1 MKHLDGLN
9 EAQLEAVIATEG
21 PLMIVAGA
29 GAGKTKTITHRILEL
44 IHKGI
49 DPDKILAITFT
60 NKAASEMR
68 ERVMHA
74 IGDMRLSTKP
84 FISTFHALGVHI
96 LKENARE
103 VGITRHF
110 TILDESDAVSM
121 IKESIR
127 EEGLDPKEHEPRKYK
142 YVISKEKGDF
152 FTQEE
157 YAAKVGS
164 AAEELYARIW
174 ARYEIKKKKENAL
187 DFDDLLLKSVLLLKK
202 NPEIKKSYQ
211 SRWKYVHIDEY
222 QDTNQVQYELSK
234 LLVGEERHICV
245 VGDTD
250 QNIYSWR
257 GANLKNM
264 LRFEKDYPNAKI
276 VFLEQNYRST
286 SVILEAANTVIQKN
300 TVRVP
305 KNLFTLKEGGEKITL
320 KECFGEIDEAHFVAE
335 TASSYIRDGVEAS
348 DIAVLYRANFQS
360 RVIEEAMLDIGLPYQ
375 VLGTKFFDR
384 KEIKDMLSYI
394 RASLNRDSLSDIR
407 RIINTPVRGIGKT
420 TMLKVM
426 AGDTE
431 SLPPAMKAKIKVF
444 YEKLEAINNF
454 AQFNV
459 PSEIIKFTLSE
470 SGIEDAY
477 KAGTEEEQERLEN
490 IKELVTLATR
500 YDSLGPQEG
509 LDALLTSA
517 ALASDQD
524 TLEGAGAGVKLMT
537 VHAAKG
543 LEFKV
548 VFIVGLEEG
557 LFPHERAG
565 QYKKTE
571 EAEEER
577 RLFYVAITRAKEK
590 LYLTYAT
597 TRTIY
602 GMRQINSQS
611 SFISDIPAHLIN
623 FEQDGQSGI
632 LKTIFLD

>member
-1 MKHLDGLN
+1 
-9 EAQLEAVIATEG
+9 
-21 PLMIVAGA
+21 
-29 GAGKTKTITHRILEL
+29 
-44 IHKGI
+44 
-49 DPDKILAITFT
+49 
-60 NKAASEMR
+60 
-68 ERVMHA
+68 
-74 IGDMRLSTKP
+74 
-84 FISTFHALGVHI
+84 
-96 LKENARE
+96 
-103 VGITRHF
+103 
-110 TILDESDAVSM
+110 
-121 IKESIR
+121 
-127 EEGLDPKEHEPRKYK
+127 
-142 YVISKEKGDF
+142 
-152 FTQEE
+152 
-157 YAAKVGS
+157 
-164 AAEELYARIW
+164 
-174 ARYEIKKKKENAL
+174 
-187 DFDDLLLKSVLLLKK
+187 
-202 NPEIKKSYQ
+202 
-211 SRWKYVHIDEY
+211 
-222 QDTNQVQYELSK
+222 
-234 LLVGEERHICV
+234 
-245 VGDTD
+245 
-250 QNIYSWR
+250 
-257 GANLKNM
+257 
-264 LRFEKDYPNAKI
+264 
-276 VFLEQNYRST
+276 
-286 SVILEAANTVIQKN
+286 
-300 TVRVP
+300 
-305 KNLFTLKEGGEKITL
+305 
-320 KECFGEIDEAHFVAE
+320 
-335 TASSYIRDGVEAS
+335 
-348 DIAVLYRANFQS
+348 
-360 RVIEEAMLDIGLPYQ
+360 
-375 VLGTKFFDR
+375 
-384 KEIKDMLSYI
+384 MLSYI